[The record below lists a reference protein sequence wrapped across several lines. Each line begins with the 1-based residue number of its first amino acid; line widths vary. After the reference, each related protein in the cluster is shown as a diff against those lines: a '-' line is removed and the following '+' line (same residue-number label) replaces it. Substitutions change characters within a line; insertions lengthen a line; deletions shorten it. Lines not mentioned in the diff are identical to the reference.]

1 MEPHRYCLSLQ
12 LQKVFDATGTG
23 TTMNINGTTIHDI
36 SIPGSLWDAFTYAS
50 GASGEVQGSQVLRSS
65 GLQVST

>member
-1 MEPHRYCLSLQ
+1 
-12 LQKVFDATGTG
+12 
-23 TTMNINGTTIHDI
+23 MNINGTTIHDI